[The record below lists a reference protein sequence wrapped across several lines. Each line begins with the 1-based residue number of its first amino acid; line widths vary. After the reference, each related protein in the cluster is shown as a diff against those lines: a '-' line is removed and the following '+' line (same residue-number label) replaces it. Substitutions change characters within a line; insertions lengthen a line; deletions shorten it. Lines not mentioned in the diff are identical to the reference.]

1 MIVAWLLLFI
11 PISLV
16 LAYWVHA
23 SPVWIFACGAVAI
36 FALAD
41 WIRRATDSLAN
52 RAGSSIGGLVN
63 ISFAS
68 TAELILA
75 LFVLAT
81 GNTYVVKAEITGSV
95 IASSL
100 LALGLAVL
108 VGGWTR
114 AKQSFQQERAELLN
128 GLLTLVRSR
137 IPDVSSPRVSRHSAK
152 RS

>member
-1 MIVAWLLLFI
+1 V
-11 PISLV
+11 
-16 LAYWVHA
+16 
-23 SPVWIFACGAVAI
+23 
-36 FALAD
+36 
-41 WIRRATDSLAN
+41 
-52 RAGSSIGGLVN
+52 
-63 ISFAS
+63 
-68 TAELILA
+68 

-128 GLLTLVRSR
+128 GLLTLSTIALLLPAFFDYTERPPFR
-137 IPDVSSPRVSRHSAK
+137 PRQPCAIE
-152 RS
+152 